1 MLRIASSLRNFRAI
15 VNLSQIRPFS
25 VAYDVSVN
33 EFMNR
38 KIEAPKHLFNFD
50 PKTTPGYGRSKHKSN
65 RAKEGL
71 YHGKT
76 IQFGHSISHSHV
88 RSKRRW
94 NPNVITKR
102 VFSYAL
108 DDFIFFKMTT
118 KTLKMIDYCGGIDNY
133 LFRLREKD
141 VILSRYVT
149 KMRNLIASTLYY
161 RGLLGETLVV
171 KLGYDITPPLK
182 PEEIKETIGYYST
195 VMNIKH
201 RRHLKKNQHKRNENN
216 DIGILP
222 INDDISDTSDLKNS

>member
-1 MLRIASSLRNFRAI
+1 MLQVANTLRHFRAI
-15 VNLSQIRPFS
+15 VSPSQARHFS
-25 VAYDVSVN
+25 VAYDVSAN
-33 EFMNR
+33 EFMSR
-38 KIEAPKHLFNFD
+38 KIEAPKYLFNFD
-50 PKTTPGYGRSKHKSN
+50 PKTTPGYGRSKHKPN
-65 RAKEGL
+65 RVKEGL

-108 DDFIFFKMTT
+108 DDFVFFKMTT

-141 VILSRYVT
+141 VELSRYVS

-161 RGLLGETLVV
+161 KGLLGETLIVR
-171 KLGYDITPPLK
+171 LGYDIFPPLK

-195 VMNIKH
+195 TMTVKHKRHIK
-201 RRHLKKNQHKRNENN
+201 RNQHSRNEND

-222 INDDISDTSDLKNS
+222 VNDDITDTSDIKNR